1 MGSHTHR
8 PRTPSASTPTN
19 EGLGLSQAVCT
30 RQRIGNA
37 PMRRLPSRGKTS
49 PDTTCANCFPWR
61 SAWHTPPRL
70 VAADA
75 SLFAWVWCQ
84 LCGRRTTTHQ
94 AQGLVPSRPQARRL
108 PLAPARAPENHRFP
122 AVSHRRLRTEV
133 ASRSWDSCW
142 ACPVFLGS
150 LLHALVAE
158 P

>member
-61 SAWHTPPRL
+61 SAWHTPPALSPQTHPCLLACGVSCVDAAPPPIRL
-70 VAADA
+70 KVSCRLALRPDVCPWHLPVLQKTIG
-75 SLFAWVWCQ
+75 SLPYPIVGC
-84 LCGRRTTTHQ
+84 
-94 AQGLVPSRPQARRL
+94 AQRL
-108 PLAPARAPENHRFP
+108 PRVRGT
-122 AVSHRRLRTEV
+122 R
-133 ASRSWDSCW
+133 
-142 ACPVFLGS
+142 
-150 LLHALVAE
+150 
-158 P
+158 